1 MKAMVAPAA
10 IIICSAVTLSAA
22 ERNKQQKDHQF
33 KQLDKNGDG
42 SISIQECMTLRA
54 LPPRNCVGVALV
66 MARNARV
73 KAL

>member
-1 MKAMVAPAA
+1 MQA
-10 IIICSAVTLSAA
+10 
-22 ERNKQQKDHQF
+22 F
-33 KQLDKNGDG
+33 KQKRTVHRHRP
-42 SISIQECMTLRA
+42 SYEIQALTKLLFNPKDESSYTVDLTLRA